1 PYSQLDHNA
10 WYLPGDECYPHVG
23 YFAVYIKVIHSHSPT
38 RLPLPLPPYYILV
51 KGHFY
56 LLLLYVSL
64 LLVSISSFDMLLTI
78 KQPTHQG
85 YKSFH
90 DYTPPTPPSTSR
102 FSPVV
107 VSTSSSYPAVS
118 TTSKSLPPLPAK
130 STPQRMSTPHRGLP
144 PPAAMTLPQPSTQ
157 QPPSI
162 AQSALSQAPLSQ
174 PMGQLPAPPQQWQG
188 AEESMRNWL
197 HAKAEEDK
205 RKQEEEKTRQES
217 LRLEQRKIEQDML
230 RTSLTG
236 GIPPYMIPMVFA
248 GMGGGNLPNASL
260 EWAQHYMAQAH
271 HLQQQQQVQQQ
282 QLLPSQIHTSP
293 DQAPRRESRAHAQ
306 SYGSQQ
312 SGPMTVP
319 STPIGPPG
327 TQQGA
332 GFLPSYPMSPASRAR
347 QTAQVQGT
355 IVRPPPTS
363 HLPRLNTGEM
373 LIQPPPPG
381 PSMQILPGQPIHPL
395 HQSQSAQQQETQSSP
410 SIYFHHWQPPSSQAG
425 TSSELGLIAGIDHT
439 SSPKKRK
446 ATGPQQPAPPPTSQ
460 PQYTS
465 PPFSQTGSS
474 VSNTPSSRRRGH
486 SRQRSDLSARG
497 LDSYGRPASRHRHT
511 ESSFGGQIG
520 PTPNQI
526 QISEQ
531 GQSSAEP
538 RRRSAGSNPV
548 SAILEQSDSRPQ
560 SQQHQQ
566 IQQDPRYS
574 VGPEM
579 RHEERRTTP
588 EDENIRRATTQKRD
602 DGRD

>member
-1 PYSQLDHNA
+1 
-10 WYLPGDECYPHVG
+10 
-23 YFAVYIKVIHSHSPT
+23 
-38 RLPLPLPPYYILV
+38 
-51 KGHFY
+51 
-56 LLLLYVSL
+56 
-64 LLVSISSFDMLLTI
+64 MLLTI
-78 KQPTHQG
+78 KQPAHQG

-102 FSPVV
+102 FSPAVA
-107 VSTSSSYPAVS
+107 STGPSFPTAS
-118 TTSKSLPPLPAK
+118 TANKSLPHLSASQ
-130 STPQRMSTPHRGLP
+130 STAQPMSTPHRGLP
-144 PPAAMTLPQPSTQ
+144 PPAAMTLPQPSQ
-157 QPPSI
+157 QSSSMGQQSLSQPP
-162 AQSALSQAPLSQ
+162 LNQ

-271 HLQQQQQVQQQ
+271 HLQQQQQQIQQQQQQQQ
-282 QLLPSQIHTSP
+282 QLLPSQVQTSP
-293 DQAPRRESRAHAQ
+293 EQPQRQESRAQAPPF
-306 SYGSQQ
+306 
-312 SGPMTVP
+312 SGQHPVPLTLP
-319 STPIGPPG
+319 STPVGPPG
-327 TQQGA
+327 PQQGS
-332 GFLPSYPMSPASRAR
+332 FLPSYPLSPASRAR
-347 QTAQVQGT
+347 QNAQGQGT

-381 PSMQILPGQPIHPL
+381 PNVQILPGQPGHPL
-395 HQSQSAQQQETQSSP
+395 QQSQTAQQQEAQSSP
-410 SIYFHHWQPPSSQAG
+410 SIYFHHWQPPTSQAG
-425 TSSELGLIAGIDHT
+425 TSSDHT

-446 ATGPQQPAPPPTSQ
+446 ATGPQQAAPPPTSQ

-474 VSNTPSSRRRGH
+474 VSNTPSNRRRGH
-486 SRQRSDLSARG
+486 SRQRSDMSARG
-497 LDSYGRPASRHRHT
+497 FDSYGRPTSRHRHT
-511 ESSFGGQIG
+511 ESNFSLQSM
-520 PTPNQI
+520 PSPRQAP
-526 QISEQ
+526 ISEL
-531 GQSSAEP
+531 GQASTASAEP
-538 RRRSAGSNPV
+538 RRRSGGSNPV
-548 SAILEQSDSRPQ
+548 SSLLEQSDSRPRSHSQ
-560 SQQHQQ
+560 SQAQTNQR
-566 IQQDPRYS
+566 DPQYS
-574 VGPEM
+574 AGPEM

-588 EDENIRRATTQKRD
+588 ENENSRRPNVIKRD